1 MTPKEIAELIMLR
14 GHEVERDSHEW
25 KVLLGYSIE
34 TISAHTASRDKVI
47 AAAVWVMKRIVEG
60 HINIE
65 ELEYKAREV
74 LDALHAKGE

>member
-1 MTPKEIAELIMLR
+1 MTKGMEIAVKYFPV
-14 GHEVERDSHEW
+14 GHHYMAEEIDAA
-25 KVLLGYSIE
+25 L
-34 TISAHTASRDKVI
+34 ASRDKVI

-74 LDALHAKGE
+74 LALAEACGVKM